1 MKGYKMQE
9 TKQKNVI
16 VKLTDEHF
24 NEFKKLC
31 NEKGSN
37 MSVEIRQF
45 IVKEINLKK
54 EKANDK

>member
-1 MKGYKMQE
+1 MQE

-45 IVKEINLKK
+45 IVKEINARK
-54 EKANDK
+54 ENKNDK